1 MTDWTDRVAVVT
13 GAANGIGFGI
23 AQRFHDEGLRVVLA
37 DYDAD
42 ALDAAVAS
50 LGGDPD
56 RVLGV
61 RTDVSLADDVDELA
75 RRAKERFGAVDVLV
89 NNAGVNAYG
98 FMTWELPQATWDWV
112 FGVNFFGAVNGI
124 RSFLPGMIE
133 QGRGHV
139 ISTASGAALLGAM
152 GRSAYVASK
161 HALLGMSESLFYELA
176 DAQSPVRVSV
186 LIPGII
192 TTTIRDSG
200 DRWPER
206 LGPRAALGPQGNALD
221 LPQTAEFGAK
231 DPSVPAAA
239 VWDALQT
246 GLFLINLPTTGL
258 NILRTRVLELSGIN
272 PRLED
277 QTAVNRPGR

>member
-1 MTDWTDRVAVVT
+1 MTEWTDRVAVVT

-37 DYDAD
+37 DYDAE
-42 ALDAAVAS
+42 ALDAAVGA
-50 LGGDPD
+50 LGGDPA
-56 RVLGV
+56 RVFGV
-61 RTDVSLADDVDELA
+61 RTDVSLAEDVDALA
-75 RRAKERFGAVDVLV
+75 QQATERYGSVDVLV

-98 FMTWELPQATWDWV
+98 FKTWEVPQATWDWV
-112 FGVNFFGAVNGI
+112 FGVNFYGAVNGI
-124 RSFLPGMIE
+124 RSFLPGMLE
-133 QGRGHV
+133 AGRGHV
-139 ISTASGAALLGAM
+139 VNTASGAALTGAM

-161 HALLGMSESLFYELA
+161 HALLGMSESLYYELA
-176 DAQSPVRVSV
+176 DAESPVRISV

-200 DRWPER
+200 SRWPER
-206 LGPRAALGPQGNALD
+206 LGPKAALGPEANNFE
-221 LPQTAEFGAK
+221 LPQTAEYGAK
-231 DPSVPAAA
+231 EPAVPAAA

-258 NILRTRVLELSGIN
+258 NILRTRLLELSGLN

-277 QTAVNRPGR
+277 QTAVNRPAR